1 MGFFKSFTKALT
13 SPETLV
19 MAAASTYLTGNPM
32 TFSAIA
38 TRAAISAGLTAATQ
52 SLSSKPKQ
60 PTFDNFAL
68 SSQGRTQMV
77 KQAITS
83 RGAVYG
89 EVRLSGAIAFAESS
103 DNDKYLHLVVLLAS
117 HEVNQISTIY
127 LDDEALTLNGSGVVT
142 APAKYANLVRI
153 KKHLGATTQTAD
165 SDLVAEA
172 ASWTVSHRLQGI
184 AYIYARLEF
193 DADAFPNGIPNI
205 SAKVQGKKVYDP
217 RTSTTVYSD
226 NPALAIRDYLT
237 DSTYGFGASAS
248 EIDDTAITTAANI
261 CEESVNLSGSGT
273 EERYTMNGTIDSANS
288 PKQILE
294 NMLTSCGGV
303 LTYQNGKFTLKA
315 AKYVTPS
322 ITLDEETMRGA
333 YSLQTRRSRRDNYNA
348 VKGVFTPVDSNY
360 VPTDYPAYVSNTF
373 VTEDG
378 GDTIFLD
385 LDLPYTTSSATA
397 QRLAK
402 VALFRNRQ
410 QLTISMPCNLK
421 AFDLKVGDTVQ
432 ITIDRLGFSSKVF
445 EVAEWDLVI
454 DQSLG
459 ESIFGIDLV
468 LRELNSQVYDWSAE
482 ETAFQL
488 DNTTLPNPFDLP
500 AAGLSVIDELQVFNE
515 KAVSVLI
522 ANVSSSSVYA
532 KQFEVQAKKS
542 TDTDYISLGVS
553 SSTKFEL
560 VDVEDGVNYDVRARI
575 ISGLGIRS
583 PFTTVT
589 HQVVGKTAPPQDV
602 SDFAVN
608 IIGTEAHLSWTPVT
622 DLDLSHYRIRHTP
635 RTTGALFSNATD
647 LATKVSRPANTVIV
661 PALTGTYFIVAVDKL
676 GNQSNNP
683 TSTIAVITAAPE
695 LSKYHR
701 AATQTEQPSFTG
713 AKSNTVTVDSELIL
727 DTSINFDALSGDFD
741 DATGLFDGAG
751 GNVAAS
757 GTYDFANYIDL
768 GAKFTSRIT
777 GTLLSDRRDYVNNF
791 DDATGNFDDRVG
803 LFDGES
809 SVFGNVDAQLFV
821 STTDDDPAGSPSWSA
836 YRLFNVGDYTARAL
850 RFRAQLTT
858 DDAEATPVVTQLS
871 VTADVPD
878 RVISQADIASGAG
891 TKAITF
897 SPVMHTIEGIGIS
910 AQNLQS
916 GDYYAI
922 TGKTASGFS
931 ITFYDSGDNA
941 ISRTFDYVAKG
952 YGEAAA

>member
-1 MGFFKSFTKALT
+1 MGFFKNFTKALT
-13 SPETLV
+13 NPQTLV
-19 MAAASTYLTGNPM
+19 TAAAATYFSGGALTF
-32 TFSAIA
+32 TAFA
-38 TRAAISAGLTAATQ
+38 TRAATTAALTAATQ
-52 SLSSKPKQ
+52 SLASKPKA
-60 PTFDNFAL
+60 PSFDNFAI
-68 SSQGRTQMV
+68 SSSGRTQMV
-77 KQAITS
+77 KQPITS
-83 RGAVYG
+83 RSAVYG
-89 EVRLSGAIAFAESS
+89 EVRLSGALAFVESS

-117 HEVNQISTIY
+117 HELNQITTVY
-127 LDDEALTLNGSGVVT
+127 LDDEALTLDGSGNVT
-142 APAKYANLVRI
+142 APSKYANLVRV
-153 KKHLGATTQTAD
+153 KKHLGATDQTAD
-165 SDLVAEA
+165 SDLVSEA
-172 ASWTVSHRLQGI
+172 ANWTTSHRLRGI
-184 AYIYARLEF
+184 AYVYVRLEF

-205 SAKVQGKKVYDP
+205 SAKVQGKKVFDP

-237 DSTYGFGASAS
+237 DSTYGFGATAS

-261 CEESVNLSGSGT
+261 CEESVSLSGGGT
-273 EERYTMNGTIDSANS
+273 EDRYTINGTINSANS

-294 NMLTSCGGV
+294 NLLTSCGGIV
-303 LTYQNGKFTLKA
+303 TYQNGKFSLKA
-315 AKYVTPS
+315 GKYVSPS
-322 ITLDEETMRGA
+322 LTLTESQITSA
-333 YSLQTRRSRRDNYNA
+333 YSLQTRRSRRDNYNS
-348 VKGVFTPVDSNY
+348 VKGLFTPPDTNY
-360 VPTDYPAYVSNTF
+360 IPTDYPAYSSSTF
-373 VTEDG
+373 IAEDG
-378 GDTIFLD
+378 GDTVYLD

-402 VALFRNRQ
+402 LALFRNRQ
-410 QLTISMPCNLK
+410 QLTIGFACDLT

-432 ITIDRLGFSSKVF
+432 LTLDRLGFSSKVF
-445 EVAEWDLVI
+445 EVAEW
-454 DQSLG
+454 SLTIG
-459 ESIFGIDLV
+459 EVFGVDLV

-500 AAGLSVIDELQVFNE
+500 AAGLSVTDELQAFNQ

-542 TDTDYISLGVS
+542 TDSDYISLGVS

-560 VDVEDGVNYDVRARI
+560 VDVEDGVDYDVRARI
-575 ISGLGIRS
+575 ISGLGTRS
-583 PFTTVT
+583 PFSTVT

-602 SDFAVN
+602 SDLSVN

-661 PALTGTYFIVAVDKL
+661 PAMTGTYFIVAVDKL

-695 LSKYHR
+695 LSRYKR
-701 AATQTEQPSFTG
+701 ASTQTEQPSYTG
-713 AKSNTVTVDSELIL
+713 TKADTVAVGGELIL
-727 DTSINFDALSGDFD
+727 DTSINFDALTGDFD
-741 DATGLFDGAG
+741 DATGTFDGGG

-768 GAKFTSRIT
+768 GAKFTSRIS
-777 GTLLSDRRDYVNNF
+777 GNLVSDRRDYVNAF

-803 LFDGES
+803 LFDGEAA
-809 SVFGNVDAQLFV
+809 VFGNVDAQLFV
-821 STTDDDPAGSPSWSA
+821 STTDDDPSGSPSWSA

-850 RFRAQLTT
+850 RFRAKLTT
-858 DDAEATPVVTQLS
+858 EDAEATPVVTELS
-871 VTADVPD
+871 VTADIPD
-878 RVISQADIASGAG
+878 RVLSDADIVSGVG
-891 TKAITF
+891 TKAIAF

-922 TGKTASGFS
+922 TSKSASGFS

-952 YGEAAA
+952 YGEQAA

>member
-1 MGFFKSFTKALT
+1 M
-13 SPETLV
+13 
-19 MAAASTYLTGNPM
+19 
-32 TFSAIA
+32 
-38 TRAAISAGLTAATQ
+38 
-52 SLSSKPKQ
+52 
-60 PTFDNFAL
+60 
-68 SSQGRTQMV
+68 
-77 KQAITS
+77 
-83 RGAVYG
+83 
-89 EVRLSGAIAFAESS
+89 
-103 DNDKYLHLVVLLAS
+103 
-117 HEVNQISTIY
+117 
-127 LDDEALTLNGSGVVT
+127 
-142 APAKYANLVRI
+142 
-153 KKHLGATTQTAD
+153 
-165 SDLVAEA
+165 
-172 ASWTVSHRLQGI
+172 
-184 AYIYARLEF
+184 RLEF

-273 EERYTMNGTIDSANS
+273 EERYTINGTIDSAVS

-303 LTYQNGKFTLKA
+303 LTYQNGTFTLKA
-315 AKYVTPS
+315 AKYVTPTV
-322 ITLDEETMRGA
+322 TLDEEAMRGA

-348 VKGVFTPVDSNY
+348 VKGVFAPEESNY
-360 VPTDYPAYVSNTF
+360 IPTDYPAYKSTTF
-373 VTEDG
+373 ANEDG
-378 GDTIFLD
+378 GDTVFLD

-402 VALFRNRQ
+402 IALYRNRQ
-410 QLTISMPCNLK
+410 QLTIAMPCNLK

-445 EVAEWDLVI
+445 EVGEWDLVI
-454 DQSLG
+454 DEGLG
-459 ESIFGIDLV
+459 ESIFGVDLV

-482 ETAFQL
+482 EAAFQL

-500 AAGLSVIDELQVFNE
+500 AAGLAVSDELQVFNE

-553 SSTKFEL
+553 SSAKFEL
-560 VDVEDGVNYDVRARI
+560 FDVEDGINYDVRARI
-575 ISGLGIRS
+575 ISGLGTRS
-583 PFTTVT
+583 PFATVT

-602 SDFAVN
+602 SDFSVN

-695 LSKYHR
+695 LSRYHR

-727 DTSINFDALSGDFD
+727 DTSINFDALSGNFD
-741 DATGLFDGAG
+741 DGNGRFDGGG

-858 DDAEATPVVTQLS
+858 EDAEATPVVTQLS

-878 RVISQADIASGAG
+878 RVISEADIASGAG
-891 TKAITF
+891 TKAVTF

-922 TGKTASGFS
+922 SNKTASGFS

>member
-1 MGFFKSFTKALT
+1 MGFFKSFTQTLTNPQTLITAAAATYFSGGALT
-13 SPETLV
+13 FT
-19 MAAASTYLTGNPM
+19 A
-32 TFSAIA
+32 FA
-38 TRAAISAGLTAATQ
+38 TRAATTAALTAATQ
-52 SLSSKPKQ
+52 SLASKPKV
-60 PTFDNFAL
+60 PSFDNFAI
-68 SSQGRTQMV
+68 SSSGRTQMV
-77 KQAITS
+77 KQPITS
-83 RGAVYG
+83 RSAVYG
-89 EVRLSGAIAFAESS
+89 EVRLSGALAFVESS

-117 HEVNQISTIY
+117 HELNQITTVY
-127 LDDEALTLNGSGVVT
+127 LDDEALTLDGSGNVT
-142 APAKYANLVRI
+142 APSKYANLVRV
-153 KKHLGATTQTAD
+153 KKHLGATDQTAD
-165 SDLVAEA
+165 SDLVSEA
-172 ASWTVSHRLQGI
+172 ANWTTSHRLRGI
-184 AYIYARLEF
+184 AYVYVRLEF
-193 DADAFPNGIPNI
+193 DADAFPSGIPNI
-205 SAKVQGKKVYDP
+205 SAKVQGKKVFDP
-217 RTSTTVYSD
+217 RTGTTVYSN

-237 DSTYGFGASAS
+237 DSTYGFGATAS

-261 CEESVNLSGSGT
+261 CEESVSLSGGGT
-273 EERYTMNGTIDSANS
+273 EDRYTINGTIDSANS

-294 NMLTSCGGV
+294 NLLTSCGGIV
-303 LTYQNGKFTLKA
+303 TYQNGKFSLKA
-315 AKYVTPS
+315 GKYVSPS
-322 ITLDEETMRGA
+322 LTLTESQMTSA
-333 YSLQTRRSRRDNYNA
+333 YSLQTRRSRRDNYNS
-348 VKGVFTPVDSNY
+348 VKGLFTPPDTNY
-360 VPTDYPAYVSNTF
+360 IPTDYPAYSSSTF
-373 VTEDG
+373 IAEDG
-378 GDTIFLD
+378 GDTVYLD

-402 VALFRNRQ
+402 LALFRNRQ
-410 QLTISMPCNLK
+410 QLTIGFACDLT

-432 ITIDRLGFSSKVF
+432 LTLDRLGFSSKVF
-445 EVAEWDLVI
+445 EVAEW
-454 DQSLG
+454 SLTIG
-459 ESIFGIDLV
+459 EVFGVDLV

-488 DNTTLPNPFDLP
+488 DNTTLPDPFDLP
-500 AAGLSVIDELQVFNE
+500 AAGLSVTDELQAFNQ

-542 TDTDYISLGVS
+542 TDSEYISLGVS

-560 VDVEDGVNYDVRARI
+560 VDVEDGVDYDVRARI
-575 ISGLGIRS
+575 ISGLGTRS
-583 PFTTVT
+583 PFSTVT

-602 SDFAVN
+602 SDLSVN

-661 PALTGTYFIVAVDKL
+661 PAMTGTYFIVAVDKL

-695 LSKYHR
+695 LSRYKR
-701 AATQTEQPSFTG
+701 ASTQTEQPSYTG
-713 AKSNTVTVDSELIL
+713 TKADTVAVGGELIL
-727 DTSINFDALSGDFD
+727 DTSINFDALTGDFD
-741 DATGLFDGAG
+741 DATGAFDGGG

-768 GAKFTSRIT
+768 GAKFTSRIS
-777 GTLLSDRRDYVNNF
+777 GRLISDRRDYVNAF

-803 LFDGES
+803 LFDGEAA
-809 SVFGNVDAQLFV
+809 VFGNVDAQLFV
-821 STTDDDPAGSPSWSA
+821 STTDDDPSGSPSWSA

-850 RFRAQLTT
+850 RFRAKLTT
-858 DDAEATPVVTQLS
+858 EDAEATPVVTELS
-871 VTADVPD
+871 VTADIPD
-878 RVISQADIASGAG
+878 RVLSDADIVSGAG

-922 TGKTASGFS
+922 TNKSASGFS

-952 YGEAAA
+952 YGEQAA